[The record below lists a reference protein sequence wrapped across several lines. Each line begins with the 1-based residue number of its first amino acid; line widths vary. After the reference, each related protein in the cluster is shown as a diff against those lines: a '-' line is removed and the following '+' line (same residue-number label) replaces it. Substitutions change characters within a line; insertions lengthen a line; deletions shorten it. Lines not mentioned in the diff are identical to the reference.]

1 MRGGDAGPRHWRGG
15 KLFGAGTP
23 SVGLSSD
30 ESPLFSFPDTRFA
43 AILGA
48 LMLQAGIVGLPNV
61 GKSTLFNAV
70 TRTRKAE
77 AANYPFCTIEPN
89 QGVVVV
95 PDERLAVLSK
105 LSGSKKLVPAAIE
118 FVDIAGLV
126 KGASKGEGLGNKFLS
141 HIREVDAIVHVVRCF
156 ESGDITHVDGTVD
169 PIRDIEVI
177 NTELILA
184 DLEAVTRR
192 KERSEKRAKQ
202 NDKDAK
208 AEYALCE
215 KLLPHLDAMKPA
227 ITLELSD
234 EERKLLKS
242 FFLLSAKP
250 CIYACNVAESEL
262 AAAAKDPDKHPL
274 VSRVREYVKHAHA
287 ASACV
292 VSAAIE
298 AELGELP
305 EEDAKAYL
313 TDLGVED
320 SGVNLLIKSVYSL
333 LGLQTY
339 LTTGEKE
346 TRAWTIT
353 KGMKAP
359 QAAGVIHGDFERG
372 FIAAQIVHYDDL
384 VAFGS
389 EAKAREAGKLRIEG
403 KEYVMRDGDVVE
415 WRFNV

>member
-1 MRGGDAGPRHWRGG
+1 MAEKPFAHP
-15 KLFGAGTP
+15 A
-23 SVGLSSD
+23 SS
-30 ESPLFSFPDTRFA
+30 
-43 AILGA
+43 AILAA

-89 QGVVVV
+89 QGVVIV

-105 LSGSKKLVPAAIE
+105 LSGSQKLVPAAIE

-126 KGASKGEGLGNKFLS
+126 KGASQGEGLGNKFLS

-156 ESGDITHVDGTVD
+156 ESGDITHVDGSVD
-169 PIRDIEVI
+169 PVRDIEVI

-192 KERSEKRAKQ
+192 KERCEKKAKSG
-202 NDKDAK
+202 DKESK
-208 AEYALCE
+208 AELALCE

-227 ITLELSD
+227 LTADLSD
-234 EERKLLKS
+234 DERKLMKS
-242 FFLLSAKP
+242 FFLLSGKP
-250 CIYACNVAESEL
+250 CIYACNVAEADL
-262 AAAAKDPDKHPL
+262 ASASKEPDKHPL
-274 VSRVREYVKHAHA
+274 VSKVREYASHAHA

-298 AELGELP
+298 NELVDLP
-305 EEDAKAYL
+305 DEDASAYL
-313 TDLGVED
+313 ADLGVED
-320 SGVNLLIKSVYSL
+320 SGVNQLIKSVYSL

-372 FIAAQIVHYDDL
+372 FIAAQIVSFEDL
-384 VAFGS
+384 VACGS